1 MKKFFRTLM
10 VLLLVGVV
18 GYTLYFLYQKSA
30 EKPVYYTAEK
40 PFVTD
45 IYKKTIAAGSIVP
58 RKEILIKPQVSG
70 IIDELFVEPGEKI
83 AKGQLIARIKI
94 IPDMA
99 QLNNAENRLRV
110 ASLNLDNA
118 KRNYD
123 RYKELYE
130 KGVVAEA
137 EFQQFELTYK
147 NALEELDAAE
157 NNLQI
162 IKEGAS
168 KKSGETA
175 NTLIR
180 STSDGMV
187 LDIPVEEGNSVIEAN
202 TFNEGTTIATI
213 ADLGEMIFQGNV
225 DESEVGKITTGL
237 PLIVSVGAI
246 QGTTFNADL
255 EYISP
260 KGIEENGAIQF
271 EIKADVELKEDFF
284 IRAGYSANA
293 DIVLEKREN
302 VLAIR
307 ESLLQF
313 DGKQPFVEV
322 KVGDQSFERRN
333 VKIGLSDGIQVEVLE
348 GLNEGD
354 EVKVWNKPMTEE
366 MMANQKANPGS
377 GGGRRR

>member
-1 MKKFFRTLM
+1 MKK
-10 VLLLVGVV
+10 VLRLLAVVVLIGIV
-18 GYTLYFLYQKSA
+18 GYTLFFLYQKSA
-30 EKPVYYTAEK
+30 EKPVYYTTEN
-40 PFVTD
+40 PYVTN

-70 IIDELFVEPGEKI
+70 IIDELFVEPGDKVQ
-83 AKGQLIARIKI
+83 KGELIARIKI

-99 QLNNAENRLRV
+99 QLNNAENRVRV
-110 ASLNLDNA
+110 AQLNLDNA

-123 RYKELYE
+123 RFKDLFE

-137 EFQQFELTYK
+137 EFQEVELTYK
-147 NALEELDAAE
+147 NALTELEAAE

-162 IKEGAS
+162 IEEGAS
-168 KKSGETA
+168 KKSGESA

-180 STSDGMV
+180 STSEGMV

-213 ADLGEMIFQGNV
+213 ADLGKMIFEGKV
-225 DESEVGKITTGL
+225 DESEVGKISTGM

-246 QGTTFNADL
+246 QGTTFDASL

-260 KGIEENGAIQF
+260 KGLEENGAIQF

-322 KVGDQSFERRN
+322 ETGDQTYERRD
-333 VKIGLSDGIQVEVLE
+333 VKIGLSDGIQVEVVD
-348 GLNEGD
+348 GLSEED
-354 EVKVWNKPMTEE
+354 KIKVWNKPMTEE
-366 MMANQKANPGS
+366 MMNNRSKNGGS
-377 GGGRRR
+377 GRRR